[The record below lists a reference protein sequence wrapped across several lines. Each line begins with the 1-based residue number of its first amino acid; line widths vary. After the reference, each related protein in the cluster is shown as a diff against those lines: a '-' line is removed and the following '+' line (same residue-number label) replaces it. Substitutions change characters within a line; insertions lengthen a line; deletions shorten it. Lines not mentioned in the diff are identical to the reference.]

1 MCDDDPQNV
10 CDDNSMNNFWV
21 DTSMSAM
28 LMSGPGQTS
37 SSALPP
43 PEPTQSQSESY
54 NEEEENGDEEDEEP
68 IIQQRKSSRV
78 PIPFMPLFGSGSVGC
93 TGACVVVSD
102 LLVLADVPSFLRIC
116 CCDSAL
122 W

>member
-1 MCDDDPQNV
+1 VCDDDPQNV

-54 NEEEENGDEEDEEP
+54 NEEEEDGDEEDEEP

-78 PIPFMPLFGSGSVGC
+78 PIPKTCGTAGHK
-93 TGACVVVSD
+93 VV
-102 LLVLADVPSFLRIC
+102 RKTRK
-116 CCDSAL
+116 
-122 W
+122 